1 MIEGLSQAWEVFRKD
16 SRHTTAN
23 SLRLVVLVTD
33 GDFNTGGDPKPTIE
47 QMKQDLS
54 IASGVSLR
62 NQPTIW

>member
-16 SRHTTAN
+16 STHTTAN
-23 SLRLVVLVTD
+23 PLRLVVLVTD
-33 GDFNTGGDPKPTIE
+33 GDFNTGDDPKPTIE

-62 NQPTIW
+62 NQPTI